1 MSFRGIA
8 LPGRLQVVYGPFL
21 LQIFTRCL
29 AWSRQLEEKM
39 EERKK
44 AREEAGTSDDDD
56 DDEDDDDEDLYKLQE
71 LSSSELSPELTASE
85 YRVFVDVSI

>member
-1 MSFRGIA
+1 
-8 LPGRLQVVYGPFL
+8 
-21 LQIFTRCL
+21 
-29 AWSRQLEEKM
+29 M

-56 DDEDDDDEDLYKLQE
+56 DEDDDYEDLYKLQE

-85 YRVFVDVSI
+85 YRVFVDVSFRVRVHCRTSDLRGP

>member
-1 MSFRGIA
+1 
-8 LPGRLQVVYGPFL
+8 
-21 LQIFTRCL
+21 
-29 AWSRQLEEKM
+29 M

-85 YRVFVDVSI
+85 YRVFVDVSIKVFEFEFIAGLQT